1 MVPAS
6 SAQRRLY
13 FLDRYRPGSP
23 VYLVPAAFELR
34 GALDRPALE
43 RALSE
48 LVRRHQA
55 LRTTYEE
62 RGGELFQITGDP
74 QLVELNYADL
84 TRLAAAERDE
94 RLYRATAA
102 EHQEPMDLARGPL
115 FRASL
120 LRTGPDTH
128 RLVLVLHHIYTDGW
142 TLSLLVRECVT
153 LYEAFAAGR
162 DEGTLAPPALQYPQH
177 ALREREWLSGP
188 DARADLDW
196 WVQNLRDVTL
206 LELPADRPR
215 PPTQG
220 WAGAR
225 IHFDVPAALAAE
237 VRALAERTGTTLFP
251 VLLAVYQIALS
262 RWSGQLAPAV
272 GTPVAGRVTPELE
285 TMAGLVAN
293 TLVLRTDLSDD
304 PSFETVVDRATAALL
319 DAHDHQATPF
329 ESLVDALDGHRDP
342 SRHPLVQT
350 TFTLQNVPSFANMRM
365 GEASMR
371 FLDMEGATAK
381 FDLSL
386 TLLEADGA
394 LSGELEYSTDLF
406 EAATV
411 RRFAGHFLTLLG
423 NAVRTPA
430 ARAAE
435 LTMTTEE
442 ETRSLIAAGQ
452 GSDLVPSASAPVHDH
467 VARIAREAPDTP
479 AVVAAGHSITYAEL
493 HGRASALAARLREH
507 GAGPEQLVGICLER
521 SAEQVVA
528 CLAVLMS
535 GAAYVPLD
543 PQYPADRLGAIR
555 ENAGLAVVVTD
566 RRLRPR
572 FPMARISV
580 LCVGEQEPETAEPTV
595 QVPMAGAAP
604 IPHRTH
610 PDRLAY
616 VIHTSGSTGRPK
628 GVAVTHRNL
637 SNLVSWHIDTYGL
650 RRGTRTTLVASP
662 GFDAAAWEIWPA
674 LVAGSTLHVPDDG
687 VRADPDALARWLVEE
702 SVEICFLPTPLAET
716 QLDRTWPTG
725 SKLRALLTGGD
736 ALGARPAP
744 DAPFRLINHYGPT
757 ENTVV
762 ATAGTVV
769 AVGTASATRPD
780 IGRPIAGTQA
790 YVLDERL
797 RPVPAGVVG
806 ELYLGGTQVARCYLG
821 DPRRTAD
828 CFVPDPFRTDG
839 GRLYRTG
846 DHARRLLNGRL
857 EFVGRSDGQVKIR
870 GFRIELGEVEAALRS
885 HPTVAD
891 AAVTLRGGDTRE
903 RTLTGHVVPREAASV
918 PSPTELRQHLR
929 GRVPS
934 YMVPSRFTVEQA
946 LPLTVHGKLD
956 RRALGNSP
964 SVLDDAAGSEPP
976 RGPLEERIAAIWCS
990 ILGTARV
997 GAHENFFDLGGHSF
1011 LALQVQA
1018 RLREVCGE
1026 VPVVALF
1033 QYPTV
1038 AALADYARGVMAAGS
1053 GIGGP
1058 ARGQTGD
1065 RWQERRRT
1073 GLARA
1078 RRRTGGTVGGDA

>member
-1 MVPAS
+1 MPAS

-13 FLDRYRPGSP
+13 FLDRYQPGSP
-23 VYLVPAAFELR
+23 AYLVPAAFELH
-34 GALDRPALE
+34 GALDRAVLE

-62 RGGELFQITGDP
+62 RDGELFQITGDP
-74 QLVELNYADL
+74 QPVELGYADL
-84 TRLAAAERDE
+84 TSLAPAERAE
-94 RLYRATAA
+94 RLHRAAAA

-115 FRASL
+115 FRTSL

-142 TLSLLVRECVT
+142 TLSLLVRECVN
-153 LYEAFAAGR
+153 LYEAFAAGY
-162 DEGTLAPPALQYPQH
+162 DEGSLAAPALQYPQH
-177 ALREREWLSGP
+177 ALRERAWLSGP

-196 WVQNLRDVTL
+196 WVRNLRDVTP

-225 IHFDVPAALAAE
+225 IRFDVPAALATGA
-237 VRALAERTGTTLFP
+237 RALADRTGTTLFP

-262 RWSGQLAPAV
+262 RWSGRLAPAV

-304 PSFETVVDRATAALL
+304 PSFETVVERAADALL
-319 DAHDHQATPF
+319 DAHDHQSTPF
-329 ESLVDALDGHRDP
+329 ESLVDVLDGHRDP

-350 TFTLQNVPSFANMRM
+350 TFTLQNVPPFTHLQM
-365 GEASMR
+365 GGTSMR

-386 TLLEADGA
+386 TVLETEGA
-394 LSGELEYSTDLF
+394 LTGELEYSTDLF

-423 NAVRTPA
+423 SAVRTPM

-442 ETRSLIAAGQ
+442 ETHALLAAGR
-452 GSDLVPSASAPVHDH
+452 GSDLVPSVSAPVHEH

-479 AVVAAGHSITYAEL
+479 AVVAGGRSITYAEL
-493 HGRASALAARLREH
+493 QGRAAVLAARLREH
-507 GAGPEQLVGICLER
+507 GAGPEQLVGVCLER
-521 SAEQVVA
+521 SAEQIVA

-555 ENAGLAVVVTD
+555 ENTGLAVVVTD

-572 FPMARISV
+572 FPMARLSV
-580 LCVGEQEPETAEPTV
+580 LCVDEQEPETAAPTAEEPT
-595 QVPMAGAAP
+595 ASAP
-604 IPHRTH
+604 IPHGTH

-637 SNLVSWHIDTYGL
+637 ANLVSWHIDAYGL

-662 GFDAAAWEIWPA
+662 GFDAAVWEIWPA

-687 VRADPDALARWLVEE
+687 VRADPDALARWLADE
-702 SVEICFLPTPLAET
+702 SVEICFLPTPLAEAL
-716 QLDRTWPTG
+716 LDRAWPAG
-725 SKLRALLTGGD
+725 STLRALLTGGD
-736 ALGARPAP
+736 ALAARPAP

-762 ATAGTVV
+762 ATAGAV
-769 AVGTASATRPD
+769 AVGGSAAGPRPD
-780 IGRPIAGTQA
+780 IGRPVAGTQA
-790 YVLDERL
+790 YVLDGRL

-806 ELYLGGTQVARCYLG
+806 ELYLGGAQVARGYLG
-821 DPRRTAD
+821 APRQTAD

-846 DHARRLLNGRL
+846 DHARLLPDGRL

-885 HPTVAD
+885 HPAVAD
-891 AAVTLRGGDTRE
+891 AAVTLRDGDTRE
-903 RTLTGHVVPREAASV
+903 RTLTGHVVPRDEASV

-929 GRVPS
+929 HRVPS
-934 YMVPSRFTVEQA
+934 YMVPSRFTVEQV

-956 RRALGNSP
+956 RRALGNSL
-964 SVLDDAAGSEPP
+964 SVLDEAADSEPP
-976 RGPLEERIAAIWCS
+976 RGPLEERIAEIWCS
-990 ILGTARV
+990 VLGTARV

-1011 LALQVQA
+1011 LALQVQT
-1018 RLREVCGE
+1018 RLREICGE

-1038 AALADYARGVMAAGS
+1038 AALAAYARSVTEAGS
-1053 GIGGP
+1053 GTGGP
-1058 ARGQTGD
+1058 VAEQAGHQ
-1065 RWQERRRT
+1065 WQERRRA
-1073 GLARA
+1073 GLSRA
-1078 RRRTGGTVGGDA
+1078 RVRTDRTVGGSA